1 MYSNNFLDFLVRLF
15 IEKNQASSLKIKY
28 TNQKPF
34 DNSECLV
41 ELPERKS
48 NFQISVVPKEKQM
61 VCEDC

>member
-1 MYSNNFLDFLVRLF
+1 MRLF
-15 IEKNQASSLKIKY
+15 IEKNQASSLRIKY
-28 TNQKPF
+28 TNQKLF

-41 ELPERKS
+41 ELPERKP